1 MTERFTIFFADKA
14 ELERELKSNL
24 RIGGAFFRGDL
35 GCAEGATCEIVLV
48 HPDDG
53 GTLALPGRVVSVV
66 PGGAGLAFEGFDAEV
81 RRRIEEFVTPPSGG
95 PVPAVRATTAQER
108 VRGLAVP
115 DAQRIA
121 REGEI
126 GERVAVERLY
136 GKLVWKDLLE
146 NARVTIPEVARI
158 ARMGSLPLPLLEQ
171 IVNNRSWL
179 AAGQVRRALL
189 TNPRL
194 SREQAARVLASLP
207 RHELKVVPRQTTYT
221 AQVRELARKLLQ

>member
-1 MTERFTIFFADKA
+1 MTESFTILFEDKA
-14 ELERELKSNL
+14 ALERELDSNL
-24 RIGGAFFRGDL
+24 RIGGAFFRGAL
-35 GCAEGATCEIVLV
+35 EGAAGSACEIVLV

-53 GTLALPGRVVSVV
+53 STLALPGRVVSIV
-66 PGGAGLAFEGFDAEV
+66 PGGAGLAFEGFDAKV
-81 RRRIEEFVTPPSGG
+81 RRLIEEFVTPPDAG
-95 PVPAVRATTAQER
+95 PVPAERTATAQER

-115 DAQRIA
+115 EAQRIA

-146 NARVTIPEVARI
+146 NVRVTVPEVARI

-179 AAGQVRRALL
+179 GAGQVRRALL